1 MRLSQ
6 TGMGIT
12 KLNNLDEMYP
22 GQSILLQTG
31 QLVQYGAGIFAYNSI
46 PLLVRRKIEQIIV
59 STLNDYGCIEVLLPT
74 LQPDIIWKNS
84 GRYEQYVQDGTMLIT
99 ESNKGTFCLAPTG
112 EEAMLEFAREKLKS
126 YKNLPVTFYQIGEK
140 YRNEIRTRGY
150 LLRGKAFPMLDA
162 YSFDKDVE
170 GMEKSYENVRKAF
183 LAIFE
188 KIGLKVIP
196 IVADNGAMGGKKS
209 EEFMLISDQ
218 GEDKILYDENT
229 GIGLNTEI
237 LERNDYKEYLKEE
250 YGIEDIS
257 NFKEIRTMELGHIFQ
272 LGTRYSEM
280 MNGKYINQDGK
291 ESLYYMGCYGIGVS
305 RTLAALYEQ
314 CVVKNA
320 KGEPCGFV
328 LPNKVAPYMVQI
340 IPKMENPEKVKLAE
354 ELYDSITLRAMGAIL
369 DDRENITMGA
379 KIKDAKILGTPYML
393 VIGDKIDEN
402 TLELEDNA
410 TGKKFVGTREEV
422 FAKILELSMSWGS
435 NKEF

>member
-6 TGMGIT
+6 TGMGVT

-31 QLVQYGAGIFAYNSI
+31 QLVQYGAGLFGYNTI

-59 STLNDYGCIEVLLPT
+59 NTLNDHGCIEVLLPT
-74 LQPDIIWKNS
+74 LQPDTIWKNS
-84 GRYEQYVQDGTMLIT
+84 GRYDQYVQDGTMLIT
-99 ESNKGTFCLAPTG
+99 ESNKGVFCLAPTG

-126 YKNLPVTFYQIGEK
+126 YKNLPATFYQIGEK

-150 LLRGKAFPMLDA
+150 LLRGKSFPMLDA
-162 YSFDKDVE
+162 YSFDKDIK
-170 GMEKSYENVRKAF
+170 GMEKSYENVREAF
-183 LAIFE
+183 LSIF
-188 KIGLKVIP
+188 KQIGLKVIP

-209 EEFMLISDQ
+209 EEFMMISEQ
-218 GEDKILYDENT
+218 GEDKILYDENS

-237 LERNDYKEYLKEE
+237 LEREDYKEYLKQE

-291 ESLYYMGCYGIGVS
+291 ETLYYMGCYGIGVS

-320 KGEPCGFV
+320 KGDPCGFV
-328 LPNKVAPYMVQI
+328 LPNKIAPYMVQI
-340 IPKMENPEKVKLAE
+340 IPKVENPEKVELAE
-354 ELYDSITLRAMGAIL
+354 DLYNSLTLKNMGVII

-393 VIGDKIDEN
+393 VIGDKIEN
-402 TLELEDNA
+402 DKLELEDNK
-410 TGKKFVGTREEV
+410 TGEKFVGTREEV
-422 FAKILELSMSWGS
+422 FRKILELRM
-435 NKEF
+435 N